1 MLKFVTLHLELL
13 FKCFISS
20 KFTSFYIYSG
30 KKWYELLNPI
40 IQIVNCPETI
50 LLSKLVALLLGPTFT
65 TEQLFSFKISDEEYH
80 YLLQN
85 IVPSS
90 ESYDHTPFG
99 MALTIT
105 LEESLI
111 ILQKIALQ
119 SDHSLLTS
127 STALLSLLKLSASSS
142 LSEKKALFKLLLIMK
157 STSSPDIDLSLFVES
172 LQQYQCHEDLCLS
185 VDSEAILHL
194 IQCKGTLVIV
204 NSQVEALIKV
214 ATLLLEKIE
223 RSGMTLS
230 CDLMPFSEFLIDMF
244 DTMFVLSKANTIYRN
259 DLIET
264 IAKPDVLKPL
274 YEVATKIF
282 NG

>member
-1 MLKFVTLHLELL
+1 MTFVTLHLELL

-20 KFTSFYIYSG
+20 KFSLFYIYSG
-30 KKWYELLNPI
+30 KKWYELLSPI

-50 LLSKLVALLLGPTFT
+50 LLTKLVALVLAPTFT
-65 TEQLFSFKISDEEYH
+65 TEQLLSFKLSDEEYH

-85 IVPSS
+85 ITPSS

-99 MALTIT
+99 MALTVT
-105 LEESLI
+105 LKESLL

-119 SDHSLLTS
+119 SNHSLLAS
-127 STALLSLLKLSASSS
+127 STALSSLVKISDSSS
-142 LSEKKALFKLLLIMK
+142 LSEKKALFKLLLVMK
-157 STSSPDIDLSLFVES
+157 SISSPDIDLSSFVES
-172 LQQYQCHEDLCLS
+172 LQQYKCHEDLCLS
-185 VDSEAILHL
+185 VDSEAILYL
-194 IQCKGTLVIV
+194 IQCKGTLVII

-214 ATLLLEKIE
+214 VTLLLEKIE

-244 DTMFVLSKANTIYRN
+244 DTMFVLSKVNTIYRN
-259 DLIET
+259 ELIE
-264 IAKPDVLKPL
+264 IIVKPDILKLL
-274 YEVATKIF
+274 YEVATKLF

>member
-65 TEQLFSFKISDEEYH
+65 TEQLFSFKLSDEEYH

-157 STSSPDIDLSLFVES
+157 STSSPDIDLSSFGEC

-259 DLIET
+259 ELIET